1 MGKKSLGEF
10 EQQVLLTILRLGS
23 ESYTVPIVLELE
35 ERTQRPA
42 SPAAVYIALRRLEK
56 RGLVSS
62 RLDSAAPEEGG
73 RPRRYFKLEPEAL
86 EQLKESRRILDR
98 LWEGVGSAVEQG

>member
-35 ERTQRPA
+35 ERTERSA

-73 RPRRYFKLEPEAL
+73 RPRRYFRLEPEAL
-86 EQLKESRRILDR
+86 EQLEQSRRVLDR
-98 LWEGVGSAVEQG
+98 LWEGVGSVVEQG

>member
-10 EQQVLLTILRLGS
+10 EQQVLVAILRLGS

-35 ERTQRPA
+35 ERTERA
-42 SPAAVYIALRRLEK
+42 VSPAAVYIALRRLEK

-62 RLDSAAPEEGG
+62 RLEAATPEAGN
-73 RPRRYFKLEPEAL
+73 RPRRYFRLEPEAL
-86 EQLKESRRILDR
+86 ERLQESRRILER
-98 LWEGVGSAVEQG
+98 LWEGVGPVVEQG